1 MTTWNALF
9 CEAKHGKLVTQNND
23 FIEMLFQQFFNVS
36 SSFKLLYSKCWL
48 KFKWCQPFLQKS
60 ICKFDNFQIRWQ
72 FCPPNEY
79 YSIMYPKKYSYFNFI
94 CQTKHYDHVLPT
106 IEFENKVKRD
116 LEILFMQFFGNIE
129 KLTIF
134 APINQNLCFPFSE
147 IYPQKNEIKS

>member
-1 MTTWNALF
+1 
-9 CEAKHGKLVTQNND
+9 
-23 FIEMLFQQFFNVS
+23 
-36 SSFKLLYSKCWL
+36 
-48 KFKWCQPFLQKS
+48 
-60 ICKFDNFQIRWQ
+60 
-72 FCPPNEY
+72 
-79 YSIMYPKKYSYFNFI
+79 MYQKKYAYFNFI
-94 CQTKHYDHVLPT
+94 CQTKYYDHVLPT